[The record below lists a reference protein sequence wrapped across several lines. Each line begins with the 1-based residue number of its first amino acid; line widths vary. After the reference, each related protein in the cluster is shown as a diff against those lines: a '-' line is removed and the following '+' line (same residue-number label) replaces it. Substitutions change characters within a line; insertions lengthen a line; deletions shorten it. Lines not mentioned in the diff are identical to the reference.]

1 MSHNLSKWGFK
12 IHCLVDSKTYYLY
25 DAIID
30 PGKNNKNYI
39 ITNSEY
45 NYIES
50 IVLKLL
56 SKHENKG
63 YRIFFDSWYSSIS
76 LINILT
82 KKGFQAIST
91 LRLNANNFLDITNLE
106 NSSKKYGYYNEYHTI
121 IQQYPIKKKIYIFYL
136 EFL

>member
-1 MSHNLSKWGFK
+1 M
-12 IHCLVDSKTYYLY
+12 DSKIYYLY

-30 PGKNNKNYI
+30 PGKNNKNFI
-39 ITNSEY
+39 ITNPEY
-45 NYIES
+45 SYTES

-82 KKGFQAIST
+82 KKWFQAIST
-91 LRLNANNFLDITNLE
+91 LRLNTKNFPDKTSLE
-106 NSSKKYGYYNEYHTI
+106 NSSKKYGYNNKYHTI
-121 IQQYPIKKKIYIFYL
+121 IQQYSIKKKIYIFYL
-136 EFL
+136 EFLWAYWKNKRILC